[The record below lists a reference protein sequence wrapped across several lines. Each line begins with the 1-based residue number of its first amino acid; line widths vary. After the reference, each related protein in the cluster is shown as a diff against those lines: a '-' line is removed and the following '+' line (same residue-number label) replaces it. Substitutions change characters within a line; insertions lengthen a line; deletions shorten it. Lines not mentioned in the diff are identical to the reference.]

1 MGEIGALAASAA
13 AVAVAV
19 AATADAASS
28 LLPADQLTV
37 PAQVPRASSSG
48 NCPAVAAQLP
58 QPHS

>member
-13 AVAVAV
+13 AVAVA
-19 AATADAASS
+19 ATVDAASS